1 MVTCLKLSVK
11 RFNLQFLKESPEE
24 LRRHKKTA
32 SKPLEL
38 KGENELEIEI
48 EDVYKPE
55 YNLDIPIRPAWSYGM
70 SKEQVDRQERDYFS
84 VFAYFLL
91 SFAG

>member
-24 LRRHKKTA
+24 LRRHKKNA

-55 YNLDIPIRPAWSYGM
+55 
-70 SKEQVDRQERDYFS
+70 
-84 VFAYFLL
+84 
-91 SFAG
+91 